1 MLNARRQNINNLVLN
16 IGSYMKPLKVFQFIK
31 SCGYNGVLF
40 YFDIMSLN
48 VLQWSHDEMTC
59 HNVTVVEIVMR

>member
-1 MLNARRQNINNLVLN
+1 M
-16 IGSYMKPLKVFQFIK
+16 GSYMKPLKVFQFIK